1 MSKPV
6 KWTLWILGTILLGA
20 LGSGFWDLFLRNMF
34 VGIGHGILTLITLGI
49 SSVRDSFYV
58 EIAKGRTE
66 RAGLYL
72 MSFTFIFL
80 GFLAG
85 LLAGR
90 LARPISVGEAPGS
103 DVSVARY
110 RFFLRF
116 TLFLLLLLTSIFGF
130 RSLSITYTTGAIDHF
145 EQSFAICLPFMS
157 PHERD
162 DVRSRFARIRT
173 KSDYVAVLSTL
184 EQKARQNSLEIPKF
198 SVW

>member
-1 MSKPV
+1 M
-6 KWTLWILGTILLGA
+6 ILLGA

-58 EIAKGRTE
+58 EIAKGRTD
-66 RAGLYL
+66 RVGLYL
-72 MSFTFIFL
+72 MTFSFIFL

-85 LLAGR
+85 ALT
-90 LARPISVGEAPGS
+90 RPIRIGKSPES
-103 DVSVARY
+103 DMSVAEH
-110 RFFLRF
+110 RFFRRF
-116 TLFLLLLLTSIFGF
+116 TLLLLMLLTSIFAF
-130 RSLSITYTTGAIDHF
+130 RSLSIGYTTGAIDHF

-157 PHERD
+157 PRERD
-162 DVRSRFARIRT
+162 DVRSRFARIQT
-173 KSDYVAVLSTL
+173 KSDYVAVLSML